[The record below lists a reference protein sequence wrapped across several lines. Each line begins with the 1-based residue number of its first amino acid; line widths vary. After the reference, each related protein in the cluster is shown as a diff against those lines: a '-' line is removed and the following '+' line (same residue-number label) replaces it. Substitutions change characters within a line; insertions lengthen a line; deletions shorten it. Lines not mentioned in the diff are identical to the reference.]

1 MFNSIG
7 SSSGPRLVKGSPFH
21 ITQFGLKREMQ
32 NLDAAVTWKGSGKQY
47 FFKGNQFWRLDAGR
61 REMDPGY
68 PKPISRWGGIPS
80 NLDAVVQWRNNALY
94 FFKGKGNC

>member
-1 MFNSIG
+1 MI
-7 SSSGPRLVKGSPFH
+7 KGSPFH

-47 FFKGNQFWRLDAGR
+47 FFKGNQFWRLDAGTR
-61 REMDPGY
+61 KMDPGY

-94 FFKGKGNC
+94 FFKGKGNY